1 MKEKLKRALD
11 AAFGVFV
18 LYCIAFTVV
27 YKLVAIVEWLL
38 P

>member
-1 MKEKLKRALD
+1 MKEKLQHALD
-11 AAFGVFV
+11 VALGVFV

-38 P
+38 K